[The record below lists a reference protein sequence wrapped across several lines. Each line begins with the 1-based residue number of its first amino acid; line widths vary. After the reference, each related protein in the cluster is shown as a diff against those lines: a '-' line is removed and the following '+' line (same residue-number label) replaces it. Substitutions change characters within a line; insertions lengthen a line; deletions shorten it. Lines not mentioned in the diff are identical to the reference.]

1 MQTLTLC
8 PCLTSFATYICQ
20 EVVSSCISPL
30 MAQPWSH
37 QTSHWW
43 AHGTDLHVQQG
54 VSWLGPKPECALTME
69 PGVETLPNAVSSN
82 LYSLYCHRRVLISTD
97 ACIYVECDLS
107 CGDPPAISNGLVDPA
122 SNITVTVYTC
132 EQGYILS
139 GSESITCNG
148 STGLWSLPPVC
159 QQATGAL
166 VLQLA
171 TNS

>member
-1 MQTLTLC
+1 M
-8 PCLTSFATYICQ
+8 SRFR
-20 EVVSSCISPL
+20 SPL
-30 MAQPWSH
+30 MAQHWSH

-43 AHGTDLHVQQG
+43 AHSTDLHVQQG

-69 PGVETLPNAVSSN
+69 PGVETLPNAVSST
-82 LYSLYCHRRVLISTD
+82 LYSLYCHMRVLISTD
-97 ACIYVECDLS
+97 ACICVECDLS
-107 CGDPPAISNGLVDPA
+107 CGDPPAISNGMVDPA

-148 STGLWSLPPVC
+148 STGLWSPPPTC
-159 QQATGAL
+159 QQAAGAP

-171 TNS
+171 TSSLD

>member
-1 MQTLTLC
+1 MQG
-8 PCLTSFATYICQ
+8 
-20 EVVSSCISPL
+20 VVSSCMSHL
-30 MAQPWSH
+30 MAQHWSH

-43 AHGTDLHVQQG
+43 AHSTDLHVKQG

-69 PGVETLPNAVSSN
+69 PGVETLLNAVSST
-82 LYSLYCHRRVLISTD
+82 LCSLYCHRRVLILID
-97 ACIYVECDLS
+97 ACICVECDLS

-148 STGLWSLPPVC
+148 STGRWSLSPTC
-159 QQATGAL
+159 QQAAGVL

-171 TNS
+171 MSSLD